1 MTGDTARLPIVYE
14 PTVTG
19 LPPLRPY
26 LAALRERRRFIWH
39 LARTDLKAE
48 HYNTVLGQIWV
59 VIDPLFL
66 AAVYFLLRS
75 VVRPAATGA
84 DRNQVIAH
92 LIWAVFFFM
101 YTSNVVTAGSRSL
114 VKGGGLI
121 LNASFP
127 RAVLPLVAVIKAAC
141 DFAPTLLVY
150 FVFQVVL
157 GQPITPALLFVPVIV
172 VTLTVFNTGVALLVA
187 PITVFYRD
195 TANVIPYVTRIWMY
209 ITPVL
214 FAIDEIPPG
223 LKAYLR
229 WNPLYP
235 TFAALEQIFTGSAP
249 SAVYLLAASAWAL
262 VAFMVGAVVFLSRER
277 EFAVRL

>member
-1 MTGDTARLPIVYE
+1 MSGEVARLPIVYE

-26 LAALRERRRFIWH
+26 LAALWERRRFIWH
-39 LARTDLKAE
+39 LARTDLKSE
-48 HYNTVLGQIWV
+48 HYNTVLGQFWV
-59 VIDPLFL
+59 IIDPLFL

-75 VVRPAATGA
+75 VVRPAASGA
-84 DRNQVIAH
+84 DRNLVIAH

-101 YTSNVVTAGSRSL
+101 YTHNVVTAASRSL

-127 RAVLPLVAVIKAAC
+127 RAALPLVAVIKAAC

-150 FVFQVVL
+150 FGFQVIL
-157 GQPITPALLFVPVIV
+157 GQPVTPALLFVPLVVVI
-172 VTLTVFNTGVALLVA
+172 LTVFNTGVALLVA
-187 PITVFYRD
+187 PLTVFYRD
-195 TANVIPYVTRIWMY
+195 TANIIPYVTRIWMY

-214 FAIDEIPPG
+214 FTISEIPPG

-235 TFAALEQIFTGSAP
+235 MFAALEQIFTGSTP
-249 SAVYLLAASAWAL
+249 SLGALAAATTWAV
-262 VAFMVGAVVFLSRER
+262 VALFVGSVVFLSRER
-277 EFAVRL
+277 ELAVRL

>member
-26 LAALRERRRFIWH
+26 LAALWERRRFMWH

-48 HYNTVLGQIWV
+48 HYNTVLGQVWV
-59 VIDPLFL
+59 VLDPLFL

-75 VVRPAATGA
+75 VVRPPATGA

-101 YTSNVVTAGSRSL
+101 YTNNVVMSGSRAL
-114 VKGGGLI
+114 VRGGGLI

-150 FVFQVVL
+150 FVFQAVL
-157 GQPITPALLFVPVIV
+157 GQPFTPALFFVPLV
-172 VTLTVFNTGVALLVA
+172 VLILTVFNTGVALLAA
-187 PITVFYRD
+187 PITLFYRD
-195 TANVIPYVTRIWMY
+195 TANVIPYITRIWMY

-214 FAIDEIPPG
+214 FAVDEIPAG

-235 TFAALEQIFTGSAP
+235 VFAALEQIFTGSTP
-249 SAVYLLAASAWAL
+249 SAGYLLAATGWAFA
-262 VAFMVGAVVFLSRER
+262 AFILGAVVFLSRER